1 MSIKIK
7 VIGIGGC
14 GCNIVNSIC
23 LKGIP
28 EISFALVNRERL
40 PEYSSEAERF
50 FVDMDEDDLDRVLKP
65 LLVMD
70 ARASRLHFISNRP
83 QTLIVVAGMGGKYS
97 ARIAAALCRLQKKQG
112 ARAVAFVTMPFSFEH
127 RDAKAAEDIALVSQQ
142 ATQVI
147 TFDNNDLRQ
156 LPDIPVHDAFRQVD
170 DEVVKVI
177 ESEKMYA
184 MLEKC
189 KISSPIRSECDS

>member
-1 MSIKIK
+1 
-7 VIGIGGC
+7 
-14 GCNIVNSIC
+14 
-23 LKGIP
+23 
-28 EISFALVNRERL
+28 
-40 PEYSSEAERF
+40 
-50 FVDMDEDDLDRVLKP
+50 
-65 LLVMD
+65 
-70 ARASRLHFISNRP
+70 
-83 QTLIVVAGMGGKYS
+83 
-97 ARIAAALCRLQKKQG
+97 
-112 ARAVAFVTMPFSFEH
+112 MPFSFEH

-189 KISSPIRSECDS
+189 KSFFHSFPPLE

>member
-70 ARASRLHFISNRP
+70 AQASRLHFISNRP
-83 QTLIVVAGMGGKYS
+83 QTLIVVAGMGGRYS
-97 ARIAAALCRLQKKQG
+97 AKMAAVLCQLHKSVEGSKSIVF
-112 ARAVAFVTMPFSFEH
+112 ATMPFSFEA
-127 RDAKAAEDIALVSQQ
+127 RDKKAEEDLNLVSQY
-142 ATQVI
+142 ASRVVS
-147 TFDNNDLRQ
+147 FDNNSLRRF
-156 LPDIPVHDAFRQVD
+156 PDKSMAEAFRMVD
-170 DEVVKVI
+170 DEVI
-177 ESEKMYA
+177 
-184 MLEKC
+184 
-189 KISSPIRSECDS
+189 KIINTL

>member
-1 MSIKIK
+1 MDIK

-14 GCNIVNSIC
+14 GCNIVNRIYLNGMS
-23 LKGIP
+23 
-28 EISFALVNRERL
+28 EVSFALVNRERL
-40 PEYSSEAERF
+40 SDYSSEAEKILVSLNEENLRKT
-50 FVDMDEDDLDRVLKP
+50 LRP
-65 LLVMD
+65 LLTVS
-70 ARASRLHFISNRP
+70 AQASRLRLFQNHP

-97 ARIAAALCRLQKKQG
+97 APIAAALCRLQKKQG

-147 TFDNNDLRQ
+147 TFDNNDLCQ
-156 LPDIPVHDAFRQVD
+156 LPDIPVYDAFCQVD
-170 DEVVKVI
+170 DEVVQVI

-184 MLEKC
+184 MLAKYKSFFHPFPPLE
-189 KISSPIRSECDS
+189 

>member
-7 VIGIGGC
+7 IIGIGGC

-23 LKGIP
+23 LNGMS
-28 EISFALVNRERL
+28 EVSFTLVNRERL
-40 PEYSSEAERF
+40 SDYSSEAGKIL
-50 FVDMDEDDLDRVLKP
+50 VSMDEENLDKTLSP
-65 LLVMD
+65 LLTVG
-70 ARASRLHFISNRP
+70 AHVSCRHLFQNHP
-83 QTLIVVAGMGGKYS
+83 QTLVVVAGMGGKYS
-97 ARIAAALCRLQKKQG
+97 ARIAAALCRLHKARG
-112 ARAVAFVTMPFSFEH
+112 ARSVAFVTMPFSFEH
-127 RDAKAAEDIALVSQQ
+127 KDAKAAEDLALVSQQ

-147 TFDNNDLRQ
+147 TFDNNTLYQ

-184 MLEKC
+184 MLKKC
-189 KISSPIRSECDS
+189 ESFFLPFPPLE

>member
-14 GCNIVNSIC
+14 GCNIVNRIYLNGMS
-23 LKGIP
+23 
-28 EISFALVNRERL
+28 EVSFALVNRERL

-70 ARASRLHFISNRP
+70 AQASRLHFISNRP

-97 ARIAAALCRLQKKQG
+97 ARIAAALC
-112 ARAVAFVTMPFSFEH
+112 
-127 RDAKAAEDIALVSQQ
+127 
-142 ATQVI
+142 
-147 TFDNNDLRQ
+147 
-156 LPDIPVHDAFRQVD
+156 
-170 DEVVKVI
+170 
-177 ESEKMYA
+177 
-184 MLEKC
+184 
-189 KISSPIRSECDS
+189 